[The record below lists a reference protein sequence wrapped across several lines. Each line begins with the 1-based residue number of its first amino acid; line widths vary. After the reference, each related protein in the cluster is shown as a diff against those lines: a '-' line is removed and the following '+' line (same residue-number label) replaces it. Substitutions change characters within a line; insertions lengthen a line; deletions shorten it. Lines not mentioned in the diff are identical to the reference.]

1 MGERGQLDL
10 LGGIEPRIE
19 SKPSSEAGVRW
30 LALDGAGKVGRA
42 PLSDGSGMRVLVETH
57 KVDVLVA
64 IATYDPARASAAK
77 EAGLDLRPLDPDAA
91 VASWHA
97 QVEALYADLR
107 AGRRAIVSA
116 ADDSDA
122 ALLAASLLVALG
134 RSKDEAIAAISR
146 EAIGEAKL
154 ARLSAFALAH
164 AREDAAVSSVGRIAA
179 PQLGMLDEDAPE
191 GPEAAELDA
200 ASQDIEGQDIEGRDE
215 PPGGLDEDWHRA
227 FGEEAEEASGE
238 EAFGEEASNEEA
250 PDEEP
255 REARREPDE
264 KPKSIEG
271 LTRTIED
278 VARSPRAARY
288 AGAVLGGAIG
298 DAMGHPT
305 EFVGSFEAIRKKW
318 PPSGVERFELYWER
332 DGKRFAPYTDDTQ
345 MAEQVLRALLWG
357 REQGADLDATM
368 RHMAKLFVEWGNAP
382 QGGHRAPGNA
392 CLAGCRNLAK
402 GVPWAEAG
410 GERAGGCGSVMRAY
424 PFGLLFASDLVK
436 CEAWSVAH
444 SKLTHRDPIAL
455 AASAAMA
462 VGVARIVRDE
472 PLDLVL
478 SEMVAAACRYSP
490 STAAMMARAI
500 DEAQQGVE
508 PETTLQR
515 LQGWAAHEAIAAAVY
530 VLARHPDDPRAAI
543 LEGANTP
550 GDSDSIATL
559 AGSLVGARVGVGA
572 LPSEWARDVER
583 TDELLAL
590 ACAI

>member
-134 RSKDEAIAAISR
+134 RSKDEAIAAVSR

-164 AREDAAVSSVGRIAA
+164 AREDAPVSSVGRIAA
-179 PQLGMLDEDAPE
+179 PQLGMLDEEPA
-191 GPEAAELDA
+191 EAAAREPDA
-200 ASQDIEGQDIEGRDE
+200 EGEA
-215 PPGGLDEDWHRA
+215 LEDDWQ
-227 FGEEAEEASGE
+227 
-238 EAFGEEASNEEA
+238 EAFGEDEDPADEAAGEEA
-250 PDEEP
+250 GDAEADEP

-264 KPKSIEG
+264 KPKSISVLAKSLE
-271 LTRTIED
+271 E

-288 AGAVLGGAIG
+288 AGAVLGGASG